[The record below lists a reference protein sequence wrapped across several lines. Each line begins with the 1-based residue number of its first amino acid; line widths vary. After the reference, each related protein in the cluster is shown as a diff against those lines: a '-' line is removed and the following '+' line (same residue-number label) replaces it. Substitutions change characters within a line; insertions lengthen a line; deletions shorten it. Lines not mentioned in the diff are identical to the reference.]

1 MCCTGRKAHKCSPW
15 RLPGG
20 VWLRLRAT
28 SLYSTNGWQQE
39 AAVTHMQCST
49 ELGARKRPSRA
60 TKSGCF
66 QWSSSA
72 IAVSAPRQRPRQA
85 QAKGPLGCRR
95 VRCGVTLQ
103 VQPHQRDVRDALRAI
118 PARDAAPAAHIGPAP
133 CAQVIRSR
141 GLVQVRQAAAPLLQ
155 DGCVVARV
163 VDGHPER
170 AGLLGRS
177 CWRSRRGRGWG
188 RGLRS
193 WRGHLRREYL
203 RRAGQCP
210 QQNARQRPADVASHQ
225 ARATLAR
232 PEPAVKPACGA
243 ALQRCLALGMAC
255 VLWSLR
261 GACHLVS
268 LQIIGTTDCK
278 ITLDARATSPCLCKP
293 SFTLSQAQNHIFLH
307 AFSLDNYNPPYALSL
322 SPLGPFAA
330 SHASHPLLTRHTLDA
345 GAQSAMDRA
354 QTHD

>member
-1 MCCTGRKAHKCSPW
+1 VCCTGRKAHKCSPW

-103 VQPHQRDVRDALRAI
+103 VEPHQRDVRDALRAI
-118 PARDAAPAAHIGPAP
+118 PARDAAPAAHTGPAP
-133 CAQVIRSR
+133 CAQVIRGR

-155 DGCVVARV
+155 DGCVVARA

-177 CWRSRRGRGWG
+177 CWRSR
-188 RGLRS
+188 
-193 WRGHLRREYL
+193 
-203 RRAGQCP
+203 
-210 QQNARQRPADVASHQ
+210 ADCQ
-225 ARATLAR
+225 LKQL
-232 PEPAVKPACGA
+232 E
-243 ALQRCLALGMAC
+243 LQRVSPEGCCLGGLQAL
-255 VLWSLR
+255 LPTHPS
-261 GACHLVS
+261 S
-268 LQIIGTTDCK
+268 S
-278 ITLDARATSPCLCKP
+278 ATRCRS
-293 SFTLSQAQNHIFLH
+293 
-307 AFSLDNYNPPYALSL
+307 
-322 SPLGPFAA
+322 AA
-330 SHASHPLLTRHTLDA
+330 SGSYLCLRN
-345 GAQSAMDRA
+345 R
-354 QTHD
+354 